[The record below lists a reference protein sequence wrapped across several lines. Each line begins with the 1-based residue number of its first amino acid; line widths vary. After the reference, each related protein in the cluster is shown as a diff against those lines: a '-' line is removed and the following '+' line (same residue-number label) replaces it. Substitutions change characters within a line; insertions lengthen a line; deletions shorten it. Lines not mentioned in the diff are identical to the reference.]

1 MALNVTYAAW
11 AIVFT
16 VLILHDTSVL
26 TPVTIICAVIVLVCG
41 IFAAADFKELFGKN
55 KVSE

>member
-16 VLILHDTSVL
+16 VVILKDTSVL
-26 TPVTIICAVIVLVCG
+26 IVCG
-41 IFAAADFKELFGKN
+41 IFAAADFKELLSK
-55 KVSE
+55 ER